1 MRGAGCS
8 IGVYP
13 RVCGG
18 TPADP
23 EAVTLPEGLSPRVR
37 GNPCLGRPRAAY
49 HGSIPA
55 CAGEPTP
62 AAHQRSQRGVY
73 PRVCGGTLLRIR
85 HEASASGLSPRVRG
99 NHFNLGASA
108 PPDGSIPACA
118 GEPWA
123 AVVSRAGTGV
133 YPRVCGGTASIR
145 TPLVWIPGLSPR
157 VRGNPHGPRARWQ
170 ALGSIPACAGEP
182 PGADTG
188 RVPVRVYPRVCGGTH
203 GPGKLI
209 ADGRGLSPRVRGN
222 HCRVLSVVAVDG
234 SIPACAGEPLA
245 VAEVAGP
252 YRVYPRVCGGTDFS
266 SRRLGLTGGL
276 SPRVRGNPVQ
286 ARVRARNS
294 GSIPACAGEP

>member
-182 PGADTG
+182 PGAGNG
-188 RVPVRVYPRVCGGTH
+188 RGPERGYPRVGG
-203 GPGKLI
+203 GPTW
-209 ADGRGLSPRVRGN
+209 GRYRQSTSEGLSPRVRGN
-222 HCRVLSVVAVDG
+222 PWPGQTYRGRPG
-234 SIPACAGEPLA
+234 SIPACAGEPLPSPQRRS
-245 VAEVAGP
+245 G
-252 YRVYPRVCGGTDFS
+252 RWVYPRVCGGTA
-266 SRRLGLTGGL
+266 
-276 SPRVRGNPVQ
+276 RG
-286 ARVRARNS
+286 S
-294 GSIPACAGEP
+294 